1 MKNLKYK
8 KDKQEFVTELRSKVN
23 NYFKNKGI
31 GKHGGKTI
39 LIKTIL
45 MAMVYFIPYGLMIS
59 GLVSSLSQVVICW
72 VVMGLGMS
80 GLGLVT
86 MHDANHG
93 SFSKYRW
100 VNNLFGNSLY
110 LLGGFPANWRY
121 QHNTL
126 HHGYTNIEGHDEDI
140 AHGGVLRFSPHKPL
154 KKVHKYQYIYAWF
167 FYGLMTF
174 SWVTIKDFKQLRKYK
189 NEGAVLNGRGNY
201 RPLYFKLLISKVLYY
216 TVFLAFPLI
225 FISLPWYWILSGF
238 LIMHFTGGLVL
249 STIFQTAH
257 VVPTSDYPLPDS
269 NNELN
274 NNWAVHQL
282 HTTCDFAP
290 KSKIFSWFIG
300 GLNYQVVH
308 HLFPNISH
316 VHYRNLAK
324 IVKKTA
330 EKYQLPYHV
339 NKTFPGAVYQHAL
352 MLKSLGKAINMKPSQ
367 PGFSESN
374 KLVSI
379 KKAV

>member
-8 KDKQEFVTELRSKVN
+8 KDKLEFVTELRKEVN
-23 NYFKNKGI
+23 NYFKNRGLE
-31 GKHGGKTI
+31 KHGGKII
-39 LIKTIL
+39 LIKTLIML
-45 MAMVYFIPYGLMIS
+45 MVYAIPYGLIIS
-59 GLVSSLSQVVICW
+59 GLVSSLGPVLICW
-72 VVMGLGMS
+72 IVMGLGMS

-100 VNNLFGNSLY
+100 VNKLFSNSLY
-110 LLGGFPANWRY
+110 LLGGFPPNWRY

-140 AHGGVLRFSPHKPL
+140 AHGGILRFSPHKPL
-154 KKVHKYQYIYAWF
+154 KKIHQYQYIYAWF

-174 SWVTIKDFKQLRKYK
+174 SWVTIKDFKKLQDYK
-189 NEGAVLNGRGNY
+189 NEGAILNSSGKY
-201 RPLYFKLLISKVLYY
+201 KPLFYKMLISKVIYY
-216 TVFLAFPLI
+216 VVFLVLPLV
-225 FISLPWYWILSGF
+225 FIPLAWYWVLAGF
-238 LIMHFTGGLVL
+238 LIMHFTSGLIL

-257 VVPTSDYPLPDS
+257 VVPTSEYPIPDN
-269 NNELN
+269 NNEMD

-282 HTTCDFAP
+282 YTTSDFAP
-290 KSKIFSWFIG
+290 NSKIFSWFIG

-316 VHYRNLAK
+316 VHYKNLAK
-324 IVKKTA
+324 IVEETA
-330 EKYQLPYHV
+330 LKHQLPYHV

-352 MLKSLGKAINMKPSQ
+352 MLKSLGKEINMKPSQ
-367 PGFSESN
+367 SGFSGSN
-374 KLVSI
+374 KLV
-379 KKAV
+379 AV

>member
-23 NYFKNKGI
+23 NYFKDKGI
-31 GKHGGKTI
+31 EKHGGGKILLKTMF
-39 LIKTIL
+39 
-45 MAMVYFIPYGLMIS
+45 MALVYFVPYGLMIS
-59 GLVSSLSQVVICW
+59 GLVSSLGTVLICW

-100 VNNLFGNSLY
+100 VNNLFGISLY
-110 LLGGFPANWRY
+110 LLGGFPANWKY

-126 HHGYTNIEGHDEDI
+126 HHGFTNIEGHDEDI
-140 AHGGVLRFSPHKPL
+140 AHGGMLRFSPHKPL
-154 KKVHKYQYIYAWF
+154 KKVHQYQYIYAWL

-174 SWVTIKDFKQLRKYK
+174 SWVTIKDFRQLKKYK
-189 NEGAVLNGRGNY
+189 NEGAFLTGSGNY

-216 TVFLAFPLI
+216 VVFLALPLMLI
-225 FISLPWYWILSGF
+225 PLSWYWVLSGF

-290 KSKIFSWFIG
+290 DSKIFSWFIG

-316 VHYRNLAK
+316 IHYKNLAK
-324 IVKKTA
+324 IVKKTTD
-330 EKYQLPYHV
+330 KYQLPYHV
-339 NKTFPGAVYQHAL
+339 NKTFPAAVYQHAL
-352 MLKSLGKAINMKPSQ
+352 MLKSLGTTINMKPSQ
-367 PGFSESN
+367 SGFPGSK
-374 KLVSI
+374 KLV
-379 KKAV
+379 AV